1 MSGSR
6 ESCLVTTLLPVVPSV
21 VCSSVDGPCHWI
33 ETELSLALWERV
45 TVQVR
50 VYTTPTLPLPEPL
63 TSTDISTTPGT
74 GKTDENDN
82 CILTNMVGITC

>member
-6 ESCLVTTLLPVVPSV
+6 ESCLVTTLLPVVSSV

-63 TSTDISTTPGT
+63 TSTDISTAPGHSYGVINLREIFYSPT
-74 GKTDENDN
+74 VTW
-82 CILTNMVGITC
+82 